1 MCYLILFSN
10 DDRNKPSRWSKSRPQ
25 PQSLIHTFM
34 HEEPPIK
41 NKLSR
46 FSDPPPL
53 TDLSQINQMHPTSS
67 IITTFSQP
75 VVTFSTTEIFT
86 NNFTIQPPNLPAPQ
100 LINTFS
106 VVTSASPMLVP
117 PPLTIPGIPP
127 PQIVPNNNVGALIA
141 PPPPHTISVP
151 PPVISVTVRQT
162 IAGPPPCGIEL
173 TSIPAPNPIPV
184 HTIPQPEP
192 INTLTIP
199 PPAPLQLQNIPS
211 PSPIRLNEIPNP
223 KPIDLLNIPAP
234 GEEPKLNKSMTDPDF
249 IKNVPP
255 PNKSV
260 PPPNLGSV
268 NAELPNISIPPPNT
282 TPTSVPPP
290 LLSHHS
296 MQHVQ
301 SGIPSL
307 MAQPVLPPSG
317 MTRVGPPPPPPSL
330 NASQVIFHRKTFS

>member
-1 MCYLILFSN
+1 
-10 DDRNKPSRWSKSRPQ
+10 
-25 PQSLIHTFM
+25 M
-34 HEEPPIK
+34 HEEPIK
-41 NKLSR
+41 SKLSR

-53 TDLSQINQMHPTSS
+53 ADLSQMQPPTS

-75 VVTFSTTEIFT
+75 VVTFSTTELFT
-86 NNFTIQPPNLPAPQ
+86 NNFTIQPPNLPTPQ

-117 PPLTIPGIPP
+117 PPITIPGVPP
-127 PQIVPNNNVGALIA
+127 PQIVSNNNVGALIA

-151 PPVISVTVRQT
+151 PPVLSVTVRQT
-162 IAGPPPCGIEL
+162 MTGPPPCGMEL

-234 GEEPKLNKSMTDPDF
+234 GEEPKLNKSITDPDF

-260 PPPNLGSV
+260 PPPSLGTVTV
-268 NAELPNISIPPPNT
+268 NTELPNISIPPPHTNT
-282 TPTSVPPP
+282 SVIPPTSVPPP
-290 LLSHHS
+290 LLSHHPLQQHQNS
-296 MQHVQ
+296 HVQ
-301 SGIPSL
+301 LLGAAPPTGIPSL
-307 MAQPVLPPSG
+307 MAQPVLPPPG
-317 MTRVGPPPPPPSL
+317 MARVGPPLPLPSL
-330 NASQVIFHRKTFS
+330 NVSQVIFNVEMFLSGD